1 MARIEIP
8 IFRDEN
14 GKAYTLCNYCGTRF
28 RYKGGSAFCKPEC
41 QTHWNKARDIHSRK
55 VREKNNREYE
65 KRQKKIAKERAAM
78 TDEELAEEQRI
89 IDERNE
95 RIEKIREQRKQA
107 KKEYEELLE
116 RRKTEG
122 HYKPQWRINRYR

>member
-1 MARIEIP
+1 MSRIEIP

-14 GKAYTLCNYCGTRF
+14 GKAYTLCNHCGTRF

-41 QTHWNKARDIHSRK
+41 QTRWNTARDALGRK
-55 VREKNNREYE
+55 KRAKREKEHKE
-65 KRQKKIAKERAAM
+65 RQKKIAEERAAM

-95 RIEKIREQRKQA
+95 RIERIRKMIKEGRA
-107 KKEYEELLE
+107 KHQEKME

-122 HYKPQWRINRYR
+122 HYKPQRRINRYR